1 MWRAVCEEM
10 WGGGSSSEADILEVA
25 NVNVREKY
33 PRRPNA
39 AQTYA

>member
-33 PRRPNA
+33 PGGPNA